1 VRILYLADAP
11 YPHTWRWVRH
21 FAARG
26 HECEVISFRPATIE
40 GARVTH
46 VSGLEPLGKAR
57 YIVHARKVSRL
68 IRERQPDLLHAMHLT
83 SYGFLG
89 ALSGYHPFL
98 ASVWGMDIFEAPG
111 LTPLHR
117 WITRYAL
124 SRADAVTATGPALAD
139 ATMRFMPPGR
149 DVHSIPYGVDLD
161 RFRPAEAPAPQGRA
175 VIGTVSRLSREKGL
189 HHLIDAVA
197 SSELRKAATVRI
209 AGEGP
214 ERARL
219 EAQVRE
225 RGLEGVVEFAGWLDY
240 DDVPAFLRSLDI
252 FVLPSLFEGFGVAA
266 VEASAA
272 GLPVVASQVQ
282 GLPDVVIDGETG
294 ILFPPADPAAL
305 ARAIGNL
312 LHDPMRARAMGEAGR
327 AFVSQ
332 RYDWSRNA
340 AEMERL
346 YIQLAGSGARVPR

>member
-21 FAARG
+21 FTPLG
-26 HECEVISFRPATIE
+26 HDCEVISFRPAAIE

-57 YIVHARKVSRL
+57 YLVHARKVSRL

-124 SRADAVTATGPALAD
+124 SRADAVTATGAALAD
-139 ATMRFMPPGR
+139 ATMRFMPSGR
-149 DVHSIPYGVDLD
+149 DVHSIPYGVDLE
-161 RFRPAEAPAPQGRA
+161 RFRPAEGAAPQGRP

-189 HHLIDAVA
+189 HHLIEAVA
-197 SSELRKAATVRI
+197 SPELRGIATVRI
-209 AGEGP
+209 AGDGP

-219 EAQVRE
+219 EADVRD
-225 RGLEGVVEFAGWLDY
+225 RGLEYVVDFAGWLDY
-240 DDVPAFLRSLDI
+240 EDVPAFLQSLDI

-272 GLPVVASQVQ
+272 GLPVIASRVQ
-282 GLPDVVIDGETG
+282 GLPDVVVDGETG
-294 ILFPPADPAAL
+294 ILVPPGDGAAL
-305 ARAIGNL
+305 ARAIRSL
-312 LHDPMRARAMGEAGR
+312 LDDPMRARGLGLAGR
-327 AFVSQ
+327 SFVSQ
-332 RYDWSRNA
+332 RYDWSKNA

-346 YIQLAGSGARVPR
+346 YIELAGSTARVPR